1 MSILYKKGGR
11 KMKSMKG
18 SIRII
23 SVLSVLT
30 ILGVLPPVITNAAV
44 SPASVEFGEVEVGSS
59 STRTLR
65 ITNTNNVAIDVT
77 FSIVGDECGFSVNV
91 RSLFLEANGRGLVE
105 VSYAPYEAN
114 SCSANLIVEM
124 TRARSLEMV
133 PLTGIGI
140 VPSPPLPTTIMV
152 GGVDTGIIDALYE
165 DQLISEQIRQ
175 CEGEA
180 KNHGQFVS
188 CVAHLAN
195 ELTREGLITKE
206 DRTLLQRC
214 AARARIPR

>member
-1 MSILYKKGGR
+1 
-11 KMKSMKG
+11 MKSMKG

-23 SVLSVLT
+23 SILSILT
-30 ILGVLPPVITNAAV
+30 ILGMLTPMITNAAV
-44 SPASVEFGEVEVGSS
+44 SPTFVDFGEVEVGSS
-59 STRTLR
+59 SIRTLL
-65 ITNTNNVAIDVT
+65 ITNTNNVPIDVT
-77 FSIVGDECGFSVNV
+77 FSIVGDECGFSVNL

-165 DQLISEQIRQ
+165 DQLISEQIEQ
-175 CEGEA
+175 CATEA

-188 CVAHLAN
+188 CVTHLTN
-195 ELTREGLITKE
+195 ELKREGLITKE
-206 DRTLLQRC
+206 EKTTIQRC